1 MRAVLC
7 FDGCSA
13 VIGRFQHAIE
23 SPSTAKP
30 PSAVGDRMTLP
41 PPPPSPADTRRVKA
55 LARAVAMDLRRHG
68 APAIDAAGK
77 VWMEQRPQSLWPL
90 LGATVAAGASG
101 RRDDMVI
108 TACRWLLAN
117 QLELIRYRLE
127 RGHDWARVMLDAYQ
141 EKLIALAQTNTLPE
155 ADWFVLVNLLKDAKV
170 PIRPEMAEALARAR
184 ADAMP
189 DDAFS
194 PQDMQRELRLN
205 LDEIGRSTSDPFMV
219 VAGLAETGTL
229 MPPEMRAY
237 LTHELGL
244 SPHPV
249 LREAVPLLLL
259 DPEPAVRQAAAAVLG
274 PEPEQPNRKKRIGS
288 AARTQRTNPAI
299 CVT

>member
-90 LGATVAAGASG
+90 LGAAVAASTAGE
-101 RRDDMVI
+101 RDEMLI

-117 QLELIRYRLE
+117 QLELIRYRVE
-127 RGHDWARVMLDAYQ
+127 RGHDWAGDMLESYQ
-141 EKLIALAQTNTLPE
+141 EKLVSLIRTAALPQ
-155 ADWFVLVNLLKDAKV
+155 ADWLELVKLLQVAK
-170 PIRPEMAEALARAR
+170 
-184 ADAMP
+184 
-189 DDAFS
+189 
-194 PQDMQRELRLN
+194 
-205 LDEIGRSTSDPFMV
+205 
-219 VAGLAETGTL
+219 
-229 MPPEMRAY
+229 
-237 LTHELGL
+237 
-244 SPHPV
+244 
-249 LREAVPLLLL
+249 
-259 DPEPAVRQAAAAVLG
+259 
-274 PEPEQPNRKKRIGS
+274 
-288 AARTQRTNPAI
+288 
-299 CVT
+299 